1 MIQGTECG
9 HGPACG
15 PSLGR
20 DLLWNVVLAFYFSH
34 NYRLQEIRGFLI
46 LRFRNHPGLTGHFSS
61 SGCWLLCPP
70 SVPGA
75 WLGTRR
81 GGWLSFWGRGEGV
94 RFLCME
100 SYVYLGREMPVA
112 TWAYVFGWC
121 SYTPEPM
128 LLETCVMA
136 CGLGGRV
143 ARTLGGQALAELW
156 LWRPTT
162 SVQIPA
168 PSLTGCAAVIKSRL
182 LSEPPHS
189 QYQRE

>member
-81 GGWLSFWGRGEGV
+81 GGWLSFWGRG
-94 RFLCME
+94 
-100 SYVYLGREMPVA
+100 
-112 TWAYVFGWC
+112 
-121 SYTPEPM
+121 
-128 LLETCVMA
+128 
-136 CGLGGRV
+136 GG
-143 ARTLGGQALAELW
+143 GG
-156 LWRPTT
+156 
-162 SVQIPA
+162 
-168 PSLTGCAAVIKSRL
+168 
-182 LSEPPHS
+182 
-189 QYQRE
+189 